1 MLPFL
6 KLSPFSIAFSQEA
19 MVIHEDQAGCHCVC
33 KYTQYMARSLRTK
46 RYPSLY
52 HSLAFGGDLWK
63 GKEINTIKKVALG
76 TQ

>member
-46 RYPSLY
+46 RYPSLIPWR
-52 HSLAFGGDLWK
+52 LEVIFWK